1 MGLMRSHMVAG
12 KFAIDICT
20 AQGMATQDAAT
31 TGNLPSNSHGMH
43 ECCKL
48 CTTSGSLLLTATAA
62 AVAPAPTFTV
72 SLPALAAAR
81 PATFDRTAYFSR
93 GPPIHT

>member
-1 MGLMRSHMVAG
+1 MRSHMVAG
-12 KFAIDICT
+12 KFAIDTCT

-48 CTTSGSLLLTATAA
+48 CTASGSLLLTATAA

-81 PATFDRTAYFSR
+81 PATFDRTTYFPR
-93 GPPIHT
+93 GPPIHA